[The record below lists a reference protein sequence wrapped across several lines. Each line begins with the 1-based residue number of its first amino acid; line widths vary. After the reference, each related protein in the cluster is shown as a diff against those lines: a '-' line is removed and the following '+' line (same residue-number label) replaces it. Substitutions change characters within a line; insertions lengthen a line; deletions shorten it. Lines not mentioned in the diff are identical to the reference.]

1 MIYLRLFWEFAKIGL
16 FTVGG
21 GMATFPFLLSLSEKT
36 GWYTKGQLVDM
47 VAISESTP
55 GPIGINMAT
64 FTGYLTAGVPGAVIA
79 TIGMVF
85 PTLILVLIVA
95 KFLQTFRDNKYVLG
109 AMYGLRPASAGLIA
123 SAGISV
129 ALMSLI
135 NTQALKAHEWLKI
148 VDLKSLILAAVLI
161 ILTNSIKKTKNLHPV
176 IYIAGSAVIGVIF
189 HFAGV

>member
-1 MIYLRLFWEFAKIGL
+1 MIYLKLFWEFAKIGL

-21 GMATFPFLLSLSEKT
+21 GMAAFPFLLSLSEKS
-36 GWYTKGQLVDM
+36 GWFTQDQLVNM

-64 FTGYLTAGVPGAVIA
+64 FSGYLTAGIPGAIIA
-79 TIGMVF
+79 SLGMVF

-129 ALMSLI
+129 AMLSLV
-135 NTQALKAHEWLKI
+135 NTAAFKAHEWTQ
-148 VDLKSLILAAVLI
+148 VFDLKNLILAAVLI
-161 ILTNSIKKTKNLHPV
+161 ILTNYVKKTKSLHPV
-176 IYIAGSAVIGVIF
+176 FFIAASAIVGMIF